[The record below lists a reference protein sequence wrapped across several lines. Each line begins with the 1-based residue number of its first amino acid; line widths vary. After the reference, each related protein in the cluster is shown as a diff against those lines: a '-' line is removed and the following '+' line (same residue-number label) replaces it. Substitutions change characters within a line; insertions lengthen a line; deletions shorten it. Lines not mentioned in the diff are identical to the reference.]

1 MIQPQVVLLTAA
13 AAGVFMDF
21 AIRLNQACDE
31 SPLVPEHGRG
41 RQVYIAKKLKVTQE
55 AVRKW
60 LVGESLPRPDKF
72 KELAKVLGV
81 DPLWLQLGTSPLE
94 IAEKRQAA
102 LRGDA
107 AVYGVMSYLLLAG
120 YHVAVPQDGS
130 SRVDIFAIK
139 HGTQLSIVAR
149 MGQPLAKGEWTA
161 TFPASV
167 EARWQAVFA
176 TGEES
181 LHLEIVDVPP
191 ELALRH
197 GTRTGNGVEVL
208 IRRSPKGRYTLGGV
222 ELRQLRNP
230 SEET

>member
-1 MIQPQVVLLTAA
+1 
-13 AAGVFMDF
+13 MDF
-21 AIRLNQACDE
+21 AKRLNQACDE
-31 SPLVPEHGRG
+31 SPAVPEHGRG
-41 RQVYIAKKLKVTQE
+41 RQVFLAKKMGVTQE

-60 LVGESLPRPDKF
+60 LVGESLPRPDKI
-72 KELAKVLGV
+72 KDLAKALSV

-94 IAEKRQAA
+94 IAEKRHAA

-120 YHVAVPQDGS
+120 YHVAVPQSADTK
-130 SRVDIFAIK
+130 VDVYAIK

-176 TGEES
+176 TGTAS

-208 IRRSPKGRYTLGGV
+208 IKRTPKGKYSLGGV

-230 SEET
+230 AEET

>member
-1 MIQPQVVLLTAA
+1 ME
-13 AAGVFMDF
+13 F
-21 AIRLNQACDE
+21 AKRLVQACDE
-31 SPLVPEHGRG
+31 SPIVPEHGRG
-41 RQVYIAKKLKVTQE
+41 RQVYLAKKLNVTQE

-60 LVGESLPRPDKF
+60 LVGESLPRPDKIAL
-72 KELAKVLGV
+72 LAKTLGV
-81 DPLWLQLGTSPLE
+81 DALWLQLGTSPLE
-94 IAEKRQAA
+94 IADKRQAA

-120 YHVAVPQDGS
+120 YHVAIPTDPS
-130 SRVDIFAIK
+130 SKVDVYAIK

-161 TFPASV
+161 TFPSSV

-176 TGEES
+176 TAGQS

-197 GTRTGNGVEVL
+197 GTRTGSGVEVL
-208 IRRSPKGRYTLGGV
+208 IKRTPKGKYTLGGI

>member
-1 MIQPQVVLLTAA
+1 ME
-13 AAGVFMDF
+13 FSR
-21 AIRLNQACDE
+21 RLKQACDE
-31 SPLVPEHGRG
+31 SPIVPEHGKG
-41 RQVYIAKKLKVTQE
+41 RQVYLAKKMNVTQE

-60 LVGESLPRPDKF
+60 LEGESLPRPDKIAL
-72 KELAKVLGV
+72 LAKTLGV

-94 IAEKRQAA
+94 IAQKREVA

-120 YHVAVPQDGS
+120 YHVAIPQGES
-130 SRVDIFAIK
+130 KVDVFAIK

-149 MGQPLAKGEWTA
+149 MAQPLARGEWTA
-161 TFPASV
+161 IYPATV

-176 TGEES
+176 TEGQS

-197 GTRTGNGVEVL
+197 GTRTGSGVEVL
-208 IRRSPKGRYTLGGV
+208 IKRSPKGKYTLGGV

>member
-1 MIQPQVVLLTAA
+1 MTAA
-13 AAGVFMDF
+13 AVGCILEF
-21 AIRLNQACDE
+21 ARRLKQACDE

-41 RQVYIAKKLKVTQE
+41 RQVYIAKKMRVTQE

-60 LVGESLPRPDKF
+60 LEGESLPRPDKI
-72 KELAKVLGV
+72 KDLAKVLGV

-120 YHVAVPQDGS
+120 YHVAVPQSPDQK
-130 SRVDIFAIK
+130 VDVFAIK

-176 TGEES
+176 TQGES

-197 GTRTGNGVEVL
+197 GTRTGSGVEVL
-208 IRRSPKGRYTLGGV
+208 IKRTPKGKYTLGGV